1 MFNNNFVY
9 SIVLRLIFACLIK
22 QVKRNIFFHLIQ
34 SSTTKA
40 SNWTEKDAESLNRA
54 SDVTDSDEELP
65 LPETEGLWYMSQSK
79 KHQHL
84 LKHPVIAAFLFMK
97 WQRMG
102 PAYNKNLIF
111 YLVCLVW

>member
-1 MFNNNFVY
+1 MLNKTYLKEYFLSF
-9 SIVLRLIFACLIK
+9 L
-22 QVKRNIFFHLIQ
+22 Q

-40 SNWTEKDAESLNRA
+40 SNWTDKDAESLNRA
-54 SDVTDSDEELP
+54 NDVIDSDEELP

>member
-1 MFNNNFVY
+1 MLSFKPNEGGSAKV
-9 SIVLRLIFACLIK
+9 
-22 QVKRNIFFHLIQ
+22 
-34 SSTTKA
+34 STW
-40 SNWTEKDAESLNRA
+40 NGRDAESLD
-54 SDVTDSDEELP
+54 DVKSGEDDLP

-102 PAYNKNLIF
+102 PAYNKNLFF
-111 YLVCLVW
+111 YLVRS

>member
-1 MFNNNFVY
+1 MAAFTTY
-9 SIVLRLIFACLIK
+9 MYLEKKLSKQCSYKKIARLTLMKLTAGAAPEFDDTI
-22 QVKRNIFFHLIQ
+22 
-34 SSTTKA
+34 
-40 SNWTEKDAESLNRA
+40 
-54 SDVTDSDEELP
+54 P

-102 PAYNKNLIF
+102 PAYNKNLLF
-111 YLVCLVW
+111 YFVIHS